1 MITALVQFELPRP
14 VTRDEARDMFSGS
27 APKFREVQGLI
38 RKYYLLSEDGRTA
51 GGAYLWNSRDQAQ
64 QLYNEDW
71 KRYIRDKYG
80 AEPSVVYFETPIIV
94 DNVIGEIIED
104 H

>member
-1 MITALVQFELPRP
+1 
-14 VTRDEARDMFSGS
+14 MFSGS